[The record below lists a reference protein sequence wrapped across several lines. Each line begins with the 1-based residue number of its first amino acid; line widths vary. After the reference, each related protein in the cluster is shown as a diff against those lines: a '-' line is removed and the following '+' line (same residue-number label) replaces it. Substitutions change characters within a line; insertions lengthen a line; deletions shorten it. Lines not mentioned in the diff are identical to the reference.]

1 MKVKPKLN
9 EVEAYDLKELLEA
22 KGARGAVNLY
32 LNENFVVNNEEIRR
46 IVEEAVKG
54 VDFRSYPEPYGAEA
68 AKAIAGFYGLSEDE
82 VFVGNGSD
90 DALDRILR
98 LFVAEGDN
106 VVINEPTFFM
116 YSFFARLY
124 GGEKREVLLRPGFK
138 LDVEGILDNCDEKTS
153 MVIICSP
160 NNPTGNQFDRADIEE
175 ILSGFDGLVV
185 VDEAYADFGR
195 FSLLGLIKDY
205 ENLIVLR
212 SFSKAFGLASVRA
225 GFAAANGKLVGWL
238 RRSAGPFP
246 VGGLTQ
252 RIVKAALENWG
263 VFEKAIKEV
272 VKERERLFREL
283 KAIDGIEPFPSDAN
297 FILFKV
303 VKEGLSA
310 GFVHEA
316 LKEAGVYVKNKSGA
330 PLLENCLRVT
340 VGDPAM
346 NERFLSSLKEILEG
360 AG

>member
-1 MKVKPKLN
+1 MKVKPKLKDA
-9 EVEAYDLKELLEA
+9 EAYDLKELLEV
-22 KGARGAVNLY
+22 KGARGAINLY
-32 LNENFVVNNEEIRR
+32 LNENFVVNNEEVRR

-54 VDFRSYPEPYGAEA
+54 VDFRSYPEPHGAEA
-68 AKAIAGFYGLSEDE
+68 AEAIAEFYGLSEDE

-90 DALDRILR
+90 DALDRLLR

-116 YSFFARLY
+116 YSFFTRLY
-124 GGEKREVLLRPGFK
+124 GGEKKEVLLRRDFK
-138 LDVEGILDNCDEKTS
+138 LDVDGVLDCCDEKTS

-175 ILSGFDGLVV
+175 ILSGFEGLVV

-195 FSLLGLIKDY
+195 FSLLGLVKEY
-205 ENLIVLR
+205 ENLVVLR

-225 GFAAANGKLVGWL
+225 GFAAANEELVGWL
-238 RRSAGPFP
+238 RKSAGPFP

-252 RIVKAALENWG
+252 KIVKAALENWRA
-263 VFEKAIKEV
+263 FEKAIGEV
-272 VKERERLFREL
+272 VKERERLLREL
-283 KAIDGIEPFPSDAN
+283 ESIDGVKPFPSDAN

-303 VKEGLSA
+303 VKEGASA

-316 LKEAGVYVKNKSGA
+316 LKEAGVYVKNKSEA

-340 VGDPAM
+340 VGDANM
-346 NERFLSSLKEILEG
+346 NENFLLKLKEILEG
-360 AG
+360 VG